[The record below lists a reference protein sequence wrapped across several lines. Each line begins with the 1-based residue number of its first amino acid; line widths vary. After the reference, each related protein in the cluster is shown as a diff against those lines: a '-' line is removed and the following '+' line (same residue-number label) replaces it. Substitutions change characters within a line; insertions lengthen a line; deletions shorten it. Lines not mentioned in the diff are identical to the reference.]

1 MDRDSVLKI
10 FRDCG
15 AILDGHFLLSSGR
28 HSEVYLQCALVQQHP
43 RKLEQLC
50 AALAGKW
57 IDRKPTVVVGPAM
70 GGIVLAY
77 ELARQLDARAVF
89 MERVDGVFRLRRG
102 FSLSTD
108 ERVLVA
114 EDIVTT
120 GKSVKEVL
128 DVLRS
133 AEGTVVGVTSLIC
146 RNPEVDFGVSY
157 EALATLEIPS
167 FSAEECPM
175 CRQGSQATKPGSR
188 PDPIRES

>member
-10 FRDCG
+10 FRDCD

-28 HSEVYLQCALVQQHP
+28 HSDTYLQCALIQQHP
-43 RKLEQLC
+43 HRLEQLC
-50 AALAGKW
+50 AALAEKW
-57 IDRKPTVVVGPAM
+57 TDRKPTVVVGPAM

-89 MERVDGVFRLRRG
+89 MERVDGVFQLRRG
-102 FSLSTD
+102 FSLLSD
-108 ERVLVA
+108 DRVLVA

-128 DVLRS
+128 DVLHSDR
-133 AEGTVVGVTSLIC
+133 GTVVGVTSLIC

-167 FSAEECPM
+167 FAAEECPM
-175 CRQGSQATKPGSR
+175 CRQGSQAIKPGSR
-188 PDPIRES
+188 PDTTRES